1 MKLHVNFMR
10 SSNGKRDVAYYVYV
24 PDEGPVRGIVQ
35 ISHGMC
41 DYVENYA
48 LFAQRLTSA
57 GIVVCGNDHLGH
69 GNTAE
74 DERDLGYFGSGGFV
88 SVVKDLRKMNKIIR
102 SMYKGVPLV
111 LFGHSM
117 GSFMARYYVTAF
129 PNTVDGA
136 IFAGTAGTNNP
147 AGTAR
152 ALAVAIGK
160 SRGNHYRSQMLHRL
174 AFKTYNQRFPS
185 AGEFAWLSRDPAAG
199 RKYENDPKRNFIFT
213 ASGFYGL
220 FSVLYAVSKE
230 SWAVAYP
237 KNLPTLLMA
246 GDMDPVG
253 NYGKGPSE
261 VYERLVR
268 AGVKNVQLKLY
279 KDARHELHNETN
291 KEEFFADVIGWIK
304 TNDLLK

>member
-1 MKLHVNFMR
+1 
-10 SSNGKRDVAYYVYV
+10 
-24 PDEGPVRGIVQ
+24 
-35 ISHGMC
+35 
-41 DYVENYA
+41 
-48 LFAQRLTSA
+48 
-57 GIVVCGNDHLGH
+57 
-69 GNTAE
+69 
-74 DERDLGYFGSGGFV
+74 
-88 SVVKDLRKMNKIIR
+88 
-102 SMYKGVPLV
+102 MYKGVPLV